1 MALGER
7 VEFRGEVDRS
17 ETIRGTHRFNSG
29 AQGVWFRLADERDT
43 TYHFLVP
50 SIEAG
55 LSSGVLERRQ
65 DGEIRFR
72 DLEGRRVAGAA
83 TVRSEATRD
92 VISLHV
98 EDGS

>member
-1 MALGER
+1 
-7 VEFRGEVDRS
+7 
-17 ETIRGTHRFNSG
+17 
-29 AQGVWFRLADERDT
+29 
-43 TYHFLVP
+43 
-50 SIEAG
+50 
-55 LSSGVLERRQ
+55 VLERRQ